1 MEAVLG
7 SGAPPALAGL
17 RPPTP
22 APDPPRW
29 DGAASQTAQEKS
41 RQLHNT
47 RQSLYSAHQ
56 SAQTL
61 VEQAG
66 QTITGARTE
75 MRGVHADWERDKAA
89 IAPFAGRPE
98 GLAAL
103 AAAGQL
109 RLAEANHIITTT
121 TEHLNTV
128 ATNLHQLTSQL
139 PLTPP
144 ESGGPPVPQDN
155 GEGHPTDPHAT
166 LRSIEE
172 PNRELLEELKKE
184 YQQLPEGQIKTDRL
198 ADIAGIEKSLEVR
211 DSHLIYIARPDDPS
225 QMVPAAVSVGDPYAA
240 DHVSVT
246 VPGVGSTTRKSLS
259 TMTEEAAELKREA
272 DGISDA
278 VVKVGQTRETVAAIA
293 YLGYQPPLTMTSPE
307 MLNDGLAQA
316 GAPKLT
322 AFLGDLNAAA
332 KPGHTT
338 ALYGHSYGSLMS
350 GIALKE
356 GAGSMVD
363 NVVLYGSPGFAAT
376 SPAQLGL
383 RNDQFFVMSTPDDFI
398 ANTIGGAAP
407 LHGWG
412 ADPNTVV
419 GGQYLFTH
427 LETQAGTVSLGTDSM
442 GRAIEWDK
450 IAAHGHSEYGRNA
463 TERMTGFNLAAILL
477 DRPDLTVKAVPPAL
491 SDTRWGR

>member
-1 MEAVLG
+1 MSNCLHDEISVGQQVRLAAPYGVFTLDPSSYNGRPAVFIAGGIGVTPVLPM
-7 SGAPPALAGL
+7 AKALVAAHPDATVRFIQAVRTADARPFAAELNALAQSGSDVAVHCAVEDGSD
-17 RPPTP
+17 P
-22 APDPPRW
+22 A
-29 DGAASQTAQEKS
+29 
-41 RQLHNT
+41 
-47 RQSLYSAHQ
+47 
-56 SAQTL
+56 
-61 VEQAG
+61 
-66 QTITGARTE
+66 
-75 MRGVHADWERDKAA
+75 
-89 IAPFAGRPE
+89 
-98 GLAAL
+98 
-103 AAAGQL
+103 AAAG
-109 RLAEANHIITTT
+109 RIT
-121 TEHLNTV
+121 
-128 ATNLHQLTSQL
+128 
-139 PLTPP
+139 P
-144 ESGGPPVPQDN
+144 
-155 GEGHPTDPHAT
+155 
-166 LRSIEE
+166 
-172 PNRELLEELKKE
+172 ELLRGW
-184 YQQLPEGQIKTDRL
+184 LPDGQIKTDRL

-272 DGISDA
+272 DRISAA
-278 VVKVGQTRETVAAIA
+278 VVKVGQTPETVAAIA
-293 YLGYQPPLTMTSPE
+293 YMGYQPPLTMTSPE

-316 GAPKLT
+316 GAPKLN

-463 TERMTGFNLAAILL
+463 TGRMTGFNLAAILL